1 MKQNLAWA
9 GSANGITAF
18 FIFFNQR
25 GQKFGEFFL
34 FRSRI
39 FAFVEALQ
47 FVGKAG
53 EFLVRANDVGERTA
67 QKLAIRFFV
76 EVDGGCAHCFQAPRS
91 YSAWVRIYRT
101 KTRCDW

>member
-1 MKQNLAWA
+1 MKQNLAWT
-9 GSANGITAF
+9 GSTNGIAAF
-18 FIFFNQR
+18 FIFFNQH

-34 FRSRI
+34 FWSRI

-47 FVGKAG
+47 FVGKAS

-67 QKLAIRFFV
+67 QKLAVGFFV
-76 EVDGGCAHCFQAPRS
+76 EVDDCAHCFQAPRS
-91 YSAWVRIYRT
+91 YSVWVRISRT